1 MSYRY
6 AMCDSRDPKLIN
18 ETLEYIMTKAR
29 DQDVLY
35 FIAGLGRNTLDRRIV
50 VEFFKNNY
58 DAVRK
63 NLMLYLIGLIFC
75 LL

>member
-6 AMCDSRDPKLIN
+6 AMCDSRDPKLIY
-18 ETLEYIMTKAR
+18 ETLEYIMTRAR

-35 FIAGLGRNTLDRRIV
+35 FFAGLGRNTLDRRIV

-58 DAVRK
+58 DAVRVYSK
-63 NLMLYLIGLIFC
+63 VLCCI
-75 LL
+75 

>member
-1 MSYRY
+1 
-6 AMCDSRDPKLIN
+6 MCDSRDPKLIN

-35 FIAGLGRNTLDRRIV
+35 FFAGLGRNALDRRIV

-58 DAVRK
+58 DAVRVYSK
-63 NLMLYLIGLIFC
+63 VLCCI
-75 LL
+75 